1 MNVDKDTK
9 EDVTADQNENVVQ
22 YHVQN
27 VNYEMWVVDDFNQVW
42 YLQPKLHLI
51 HHWVERW

>member
-27 VNYEMWVVDDFNQVW
+27 VNYEMWVVDDFNRV
-42 YLQPKLHLI
+42 
-51 HHWVERW
+51 